1 MNKGAPVDTLRPITY
16 LGIIPFVPRNLARCI
31 SRVPFLSYP
40 GYSWQSLAIIVETC
54 ISLPMESNDKIRETT
69 KLLKSRFNIY
79 PILPFFLYFCAFLRI
94 IYKFHLLED
103 QWKCYAWNELWHL
116 LSHYTKITLQK
127 KVRIHVLIIGTPT
140 IFCTRD
146 HQVSSPGSV
155 RWQHTYCK
163 LSVTYITE
171 RKRDD
176 DGMQRS

>member
-16 LGIIPFVPRNLARCI
+16 LGIIPFVPRNPARCI

-94 IYKFHLLED
+94 IYKFHLFED

-127 KVRIHVLIIGTPT
+127 KVRIHVLIIGTPRYLAHVT
-140 IFCTRD
+140 TKC
-146 HQVSSPGSV
+146 HLQVPSDGNT
-155 RWQHTYCK
+155 HTA
-163 LSVTYITE
+163 S
-171 RKRDD
+171 
-176 DGMQRS
+176 